1 MKTRY
6 WKSASA
12 KSAVQAGWRFSE
24 EAGMEYNGGSPNW
37 MPSQYTPETASL
49 DHLLVE
55 CTSDGTPLSELPADR
70 LTLAEFDAFA
80 ARVRANLA
88 LLEKEG
94 ER

>member
-6 WKSASA
+6 WT
-12 KSAVQAGWRFSE
+12 VPGNNHAGWREIGDGPVEFSTDDWKTVSE
-24 EAGMEYNGGSPNW
+24 SRFEKERHNI
-37 MPSQYTPETASL
+37 QVE
-49 DHLLVE
+49 LVE
-55 CTSDGTPLSELPADR
+55 CTADGTPLSELPADR